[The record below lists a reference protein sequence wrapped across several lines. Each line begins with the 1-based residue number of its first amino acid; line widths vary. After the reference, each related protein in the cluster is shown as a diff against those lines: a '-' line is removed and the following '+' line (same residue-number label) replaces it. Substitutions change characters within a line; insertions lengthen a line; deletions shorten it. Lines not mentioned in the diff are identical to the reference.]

1 MFNIKDMKKVFVSL
15 LLLCMSIIVL
25 AQSKKSLVTPQM
37 SNKVAYYVKN
47 HRGFSTTIFCNVN
60 RLNGLYELDKALAS
74 IDKHPE
80 YIENFII
87 EVFCQYGTGDHG
99 YVAFKDFGYTTHEY
113 DIALNIY
120 NNWRKTKQLAAE
132 KEQKK
137 VIAEEQAQ
145 YDQWAK
151 EGIPDNA
158 KRSKNFKFASFK
170 MNATALASY
179 IEEKLGFRNQFINN
193 EYNIEIDKNGMMTVT
208 PQDIILEKVRLSLE
222 SSSGYEF
229 KNLKK
234 KLCEPSKHTLRI
246 VEERKLAFSNKE
258 LKIEWNKNE
267 NAWVLSKPSVFE
279 KEIGTTTYY
288 AVCSGLSIAIN
299 NMPELQTDKKKHTVL
314 VTAYISGTIK
324 CYLDRKESDVCVL
337 QDYYNV
343 KFVK

>member
-1 MFNIKDMKKVFVSL
+1 
-15 LLLCMSIIVL
+15 
-25 AQSKKSLVTPQM
+25 
-37 SNKVAYYVKN
+37 
-47 HRGFSTTIFCNVN
+47 
-60 RLNGLYELDKALAS
+60 
-74 IDKHPE
+74 
-80 YIENFII
+80 
-87 EVFCQYGTGDHG
+87 
-99 YVAFKDFGYTTHEY
+99 
-113 DIALNIY
+113 
-120 NNWRKTKQLAAE
+120 
-132 KEQKK
+132 
-137 VIAEEQAQ
+137 
-145 YDQWAK
+145 
-151 EGIPDNA
+151 
-158 KRSKNFKFASFK
+158 

-314 VTAYISGTIK
+314 VTTYINGTIK

>member
-1 MFNIKDMKKVFVSL
+1 MQQHL
-15 LLLCMSIIVL
+15 LLVYK
-25 AQSKKSLVTPQM
+25 QS
-37 SNKVAYYVKN
+37 
-47 HRGFSTTIFCNVN
+47 
-60 RLNGLYELDKALAS
+60 
-74 IDKHPE
+74 
-80 YIENFII
+80 EN
-87 EVFCQYGTGDHG
+87 
-99 YVAFKDFGYTTHEY
+99 
-113 DIALNIY
+113 
-120 NNWRKTKQLAAE
+120 NN
-132 KEQKK
+132 
-137 VIAEEQAQ
+137 
-145 YDQWAK
+145 
-151 EGIPDNA
+151 DN
-158 KRSKNFKFASFK
+158 
-170 MNATALASY
+170 
-179 IEEKLGFRNQFINN
+179 INN
-193 EYNIEIDKNGMMTVT
+193 NKNIILNNENEPI
-208 PQDIILEKVRLSLE
+208 QDIILEKVRLSLE

-314 VTAYISGTIK
+314 VTAYINGTIK

-343 KFVK
+343 KFVYEN